1 MKKPCVVVAG
11 PPGSGKGT
19 HSKFIAEKTGLEH
32 LSTGDLIRNSD
43 NERLKKIIAD
53 GSFLTDEDMLE
64 LLSDHIQSREDVKG
78 FIFDGYPRTLNQ
90 AKTFDEFLSSNN
102 LYLSLFIEL
111 KADYDVLM
119 ERLLKRAKIEGR
131 SDDDREIIKKRFD
144 DFKIKTIPAI
154 EYYRAPTEP
163 WYYSI
168 RADLKLEKVQDNI
181 FHCLD
186 ENNLL

>member
-1 MKKPCVVVAG
+1 MKKPCVVIAG

-32 LSTGDLIRNSD
+32 LSTGDLIRNSEND
-43 NERLKKIIAD
+43 RLKKIIA
-53 GSFLTDEDMLE
+53 GGNFLSDEDMLE
-64 LLSDHIQSREDVKG
+64 LLSDHIESRAEAKG

-90 AKTFDEFLSSNN
+90 AKTFEKFLSEND
-102 LYLSLFIEL
+102 LYMALFIEL
-111 KADYDVLM
+111 KSNYDTLLD
-119 ERLLKRAKIEGR
+119 RLLKRSKIEGR
-131 SDDDREIIKKRFD
+131 SDDDEEIIKKRFD
-144 DFKIKTIPAI
+144 DFKNKTLPAI

-163 WYYSI
+163 WYYGI
-168 RADLKLEKVQDNI
+168 RADLELEKVQNNI